1 MRAAAVTLLAL
12 VLAVG
17 TAAPA
22 SATMSTSED
31 LVASTTWSLQP
42 ADADGPDGRV
52 SLRHVLEGGAT
63 VSDHL
68 ALTNYGDRAA
78 RFAVY
83 ASDGVVTQ
91 DGLFDLLTGD
101 EEPTGGGAWT
111 TVLPGEVGQARERG
125 VVVEVAAD
133 STVVLPVRIDVPT
146 TATPGDH
153 PAGVVAELVR
163 GGDDRVGV
171 ASRVGVRMHL
181 RVAGD
186 VVGRL
191 EPEVVAVSYRP
202 SWNPFARGRLV
213 VEVDVANTG
222 NVRLGS
228 REDLTASGP
237 WRLAPAGASGE
248 HREVLPG
255 QSSTTVLE
263 VPVVPLVRTWGD
275 VVVTP
280 VVVGEDEVDVA
291 LEPGSASLVVWT
303 MPWAQLALV
312 LALVGAVLG
321 ARAHRRRT
329 AARIQARI
337 DAAVAQATAGQAP

>member
-91 DGLFDLLTGD
+91 DGLFDLLTGA

-125 VVVEVAAD
+125 VVVEVPAD

-213 VEVDVANTG
+213 VWRVGVVLAVA
-222 NVRLGS
+222 LGGA
-228 REDLTASGP
+228 TASAQADGP
-237 WRLAPAGASGE
+237 SRAT
-248 HREVLPG
+248 EVERVVVAPG
-255 QSSTTVLE
+255 QTMWEIAAALAHPGEDVRDVVQELVTLNELSTAGLMAGQTIV
-263 VPVVPLVRTWGD
+263 VPVR
-275 VVVTP
+275 
-280 VVVGEDEVDVA
+280 
-291 LEPGSASLVVWT
+291 
-303 MPWAQLALV
+303 
-312 LALVGAVLG
+312 
-321 ARAHRRRT
+321 
-329 AARIQARI
+329 
-337 DAAVAQATAGQAP
+337 